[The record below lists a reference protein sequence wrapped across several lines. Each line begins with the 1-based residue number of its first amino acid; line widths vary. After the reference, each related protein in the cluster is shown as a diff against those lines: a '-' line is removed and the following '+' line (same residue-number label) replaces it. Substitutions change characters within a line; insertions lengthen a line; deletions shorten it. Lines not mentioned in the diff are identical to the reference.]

1 MFKSHFF
8 QLNFAIS
15 HRLSWVIT
23 CLILRSWKALLLDL
37 LPLHRRDFLYLAPAM
52 EKPLLAFTGKGIY
65 CEQADVYLDPWKP
78 VDKAIISH
86 GHVDHSRWGHGQYIT
101 HKRNLPIIEHR
112 LGNINAKGISWGESF
127 LVNGVKF
134 SLHPAGHIPG
144 SSQIR
149 VEYKG
154 EVWVFSGDYKI
165 EDDGLSTP
173 YEPVKCHAFITECT
187 FGLPAFKWTPQ
198 AEVFRDINAWW
209 AENRAEGKTSVLFGY
224 SLGKAQRL
232 LKHLDTS
239 LGRIYTHAAVEN
251 MNEVIRTFLP
261 LPETFRITKETSK
274 EELRGNLVLAP
285 PSAHGSP
292 WLRKMV
298 PYETATASG
307 WMAFRGA
314 RRRRAVDKGFVL
326 SDHCD
331 WAGLLESIEVTGAS
345 RVICTHG
352 YSEIFSR
359 FLREKG
365 LDARTEETQYE
376 GELAEMNSTDGAEE

>member
-1 MFKSHFF
+1 M
-8 QLNFAIS
+8 
-15 HRLSWVIT
+15 
-23 CLILRSWKALLLDL
+23 
-37 LPLHRRDFLYLAPAM
+37 
-52 EKPLLAFTGKGIY
+52 AFTGKGIY
-65 CEQADVYLDPWKP
+65 CEKAGVYLDPWKP

-86 GHVDHSRWGHGQYIT
+86 GHADHSRWGHKQYIT
-101 HKRNLPIIEHR
+101 HKRNVPIIEHR
-112 LGNINAKGISWGESF
+112 LGNINSSGVSWGESF
-127 LVNGVKF
+127 TVNGVRF

-149 VEYKG
+149 VEHKG
-154 EVWVFSGDYKI
+154 EVWVFSGDYKT

-173 YEPVKCHAFITECT
+173 YEPIRCHSFITECT
-187 FGLPAFKWTPQ
+187 FGLPAFSWRPQ
-198 AEVFRDINAWW
+198 KEVFRDINDWW
-209 AENRAEGKTSVLFGY
+209 AENRTEGKTSVLFGY

-239 LGRIYTHAAVEN
+239 IGQIYTHAAVEN
-251 MNEVIRTFLP
+251 LNEVLRTYLDLP
-261 LPETFRITKETSK
+261 DTTRITKETKK
-274 EELRGNLVLAP
+274 EDLRGNLVIAP
-285 PSAHGSP
+285 PSVHGSP

-331 WAGLLESIEVTGAS
+331 WAGLLESIEATGAT

-352 YSEIFSR
+352 YSDIFSR

-365 LDARTEETQYE
+365 LDARTEQTQYE
-376 GELAEMNSTDGAEE
+376 GELAEMNSSGNDENE